1 MNTLKHALLYAALL
15 AMVSCS
21 KNLAPVGHYQS
32 TPVVADGNASDW
44 ELPLRFSNKEYTVSY
59 NPTNDKKNVYLIVLS
74 KDEAM
79 EQRILKSGIT
89 IYFDPK
95 GETNKKIAL
104 TFPEHKS
111 NRSGAAR
118 TNRHTDSVTTTSMMV
133 PPAADLSQLVFQ
145 SDTYDAEGFF
155 NLENG
160 QYGIKDKRSKI
171 QIGLRVSADSG
182 LVYEAIVP
190 INYLLEDGLT
200 AKNLKKNFSAGIIIH
215 TDATAPRRNTNTGS
229 NGGGMSPRIS
239 MGGGF
244 GSMGMGRMGMGMG
257 MGGGGSHGYRNTNN
271 QNTETKAP
279 DEPLWYQFRFTDKP
293 AKN

>member
-1 MNTLKHALLYAALL
+1 MNTLKHALIYSALL

-44 ELPLRFSNKEYTVSY
+44 ELPLRFSNKDYTVSY
-59 NPTNDKKNVYLIVLS
+59 NFTTDKKNVYLIVIS

-89 IYFDPK
+89 VYFDPK
-95 GETNKKIAL
+95 GETNKKISL

-111 NRSGAAR
+111 GRGARA
-118 TNRHTDSVTTTSMMV
+118 THNSDSVTTTSMMI
-133 PPAADLSQLVFQ
+133 PQSADLNMLVYK

-171 QIGLRVSADSG
+171 QIGLSVSADNG

-190 INYLLEDGLT
+190 INYLLADGLT
-200 AKNLKKNFSAGIIIH
+200 AKNLKKNFSAGIVIH
-215 TDATAPRRNTNTGS
+215 SDVTAPKRNTNTGS
-229 NGGGMSPRIS
+229 NNSGMSPRIS
-239 MGGGF
+239 MGGMG
-244 GSMGMGRMGMGMG
+244 GMGMGRMGMGMG
-257 MGGGGSHGYRNTNN
+257 MGGGSRGYRNTNN
-271 QNTETKAP
+271 QQTETKPA

-293 AKN
+293 ASN

>member
-32 TPVVADGNASDW
+32 SPVVADGNASDW
-44 ELPLRFSNKEYTVSY
+44 ELPLRFSNKDYTVSY
-59 NPTNDKKNVYLIVLS
+59 NFTNDKKNVYLIVVS

-79 EQRILKSGIT
+79 EQRMLKSGIT
-89 IYFDPK
+89 VYFDPK
-95 GETNKKIAL
+95 GETSKKISL

-111 NRSGAAR
+111 GRGARA
-118 TNRHTDSVTTTSMMV
+118 THNSDSVTTTSMMI
-133 PPAADLSQLVFQ
+133 PQSADLNMLVYK

-171 QIGLRVSADSG
+171 QVGLRVSADSG

-190 INYLLEDGLT
+190 INYLLADGLT
-200 AKNLKKNFSAGIIIH
+200 AKNLKKNFSAGIVIH
-215 TDATAPRRNTNTGS
+215 TDAVAPRRNTNTGN

-244 GSMGMGRMGMGMG
+244 GGMGMGRMGMGVG
-257 MGGGGSHGYRNTNN
+257 MGGGSRYRNTNN
-271 QNTETKAP
+271 QQTETKVP
-279 DEPLWYQFRFTDKP
+279 DETLWYQFRFTDKP
-293 AKN
+293 VSN